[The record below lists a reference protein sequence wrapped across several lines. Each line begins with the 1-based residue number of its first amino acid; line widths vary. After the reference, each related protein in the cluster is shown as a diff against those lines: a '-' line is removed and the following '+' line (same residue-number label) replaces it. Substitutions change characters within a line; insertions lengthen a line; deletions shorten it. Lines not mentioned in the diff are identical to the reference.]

1 LVTTVRLDTAA
12 GAAELVN
19 IAIFGCMAGVLDKY
33 TIVEVGTGILV
44 SNTTV
49 AVGVMLDTAARVA
62 ELVNIPILVDR
73 STCLQYH

>member
-1 LVTTVRLDTAA
+1 
-12 GAAELVN
+12 
-19 IAIFGCMAGVLDKY
+19 MAGVLDKY

-62 ELVNIPILVDR
+62 ELVNIPILVG
-73 STCLQYH
+73 